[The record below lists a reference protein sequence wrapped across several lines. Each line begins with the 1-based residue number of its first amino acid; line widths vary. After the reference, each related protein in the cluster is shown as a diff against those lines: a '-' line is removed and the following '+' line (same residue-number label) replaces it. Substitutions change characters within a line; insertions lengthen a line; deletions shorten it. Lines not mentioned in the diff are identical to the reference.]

1 MSVAKVLH
9 LEDYR
14 GKRAHRLR
22 IADRLY
28 GADPKR
34 LAIFRHLS
42 QVAELCDA
50 DRAATVWVDEYG
62 PGSVHPHVILDQLS
76 DRPRRFFSVEPLR
89 RAWELGVPGAIDALA
104 DPTSSIPT
112 TFAISLGSDGMR
124 AWFLVAESP
133 AGRPLLDAATRDR
146 LMFLAG
152 ECAAVV
158 LHRDL
163 DALLPAAD
171 QPSEG
176 GFAGW
181 PILKDLEGRES
192 DEAESRR
199 IAQRFVVGRVVRML
213 ADDDFVILPERM
225 TEQVRR
231 ARAELPGKEEST
243 DAEAALWHRALDR
256 LDAGDLEGLARDLV
270 ALGQAVERQEHGHGA
285 LEIYDC
291 AYHLATAVSDPRSA
305 AEAAW
310 YGGRVL
316 RRRAAWDEA
325 SERYQTALH
334 IADVAGLSDTS
345 VNVLVGLALLKQDVG
360 NLPAARTRLDEALGV
375 AEAAGVRDTV
385 AVVHHS
391 YMGLEQLAGNV
402 VKGLEHGWVAVAT
415 YEDPERRTQCM
426 ASLGGL
432 LIDSG
437 DTEAARDAWTLVEH
451 TSTDRFYLIYAHD
464 ALAHLSAM
472 AGDEIGF
479 REHADRC
486 DRLDWES
493 GSKSVK
499 AEVLFYRGLSYRAL
513 GRLDEAEEWLRRALS
528 FAEEHGYNRTMF
540 RAEHALESLSADRI
554 QAAEEVV
561 VPATPPTVRDGLRS
575 MREELVGVGA

>member
-1 MSVAKVLH
+1 MSFAKVLR

-22 IADRLY
+22 LADGLY
-28 GADPKR
+28 SADPRR
-34 LAIFRHLS
+34 LAIFRHLGE
-42 QVAELCDA
+42 VAALCDA

-62 PGSVHPHVILDQLS
+62 PGSVHPHVVLDQTS

-104 DPTSSIPT
+104 DPASSIPT

-124 AWFLVAESP
+124 AWFLVAEST

-152 ECAAVV
+152 ECAAVL
-158 LHRDL
+158 LHRDM
-163 DALLPAAD
+163 DALLPAED
-171 QPSEG
+171 RPSEA

-192 DEAESRR
+192 DETEGRR

-231 ARAELPGKEEST
+231 ARTELPEEGQSM
-243 DAEAALWHRALDR
+243 DAEAALWHRTLDR
-256 LDAGDLEGLARDLV
+256 LDERDLEGLARELV
-270 ALGQAVERQEHGHGA
+270 DLGQTVERQEHGHGA
-285 LEIYDC
+285 LELYDC
-291 AYHLATAVSDPRSA
+291 AYHTAVAVCDAGAA

-310 YGGRVL
+310 YSGRVL
-316 RRRAAWDEA
+316 RRRAARVEA
-325 SERYQTALH
+325 TERYQAALR
-334 IADVAGLSDTS
+334 IAEAAGLADTS
-345 VNVLVGLALLKQDVG
+345 VNVLVGLALLKQDLG
-360 NLPAARTRLDEALGV
+360 NLPAARATLDEALTV
-375 AEAAGVRDTV
+375 AESAVRRDTL

-402 VKGLEHGWVAVAT
+402 CQGLEHGWVAVAT
-415 YEDPERRTQCM
+415 YEDAERRIQCM

-432 LIDSG
+432 LIDHG
-437 DTEAARDAWTLVEH
+437 DRDAAEDAWTVVAH
-451 TSTDRFYLIYAHD
+451 TSSDRFYLIYAHD
-464 ALAHLSAM
+464 ALAHLSALR
-472 AGDEIGF
+472 GDAIGF
-479 REHADRC
+479 EEHAARC
-486 DRLDWES
+486 DELDWENAS
-493 GSKSVK
+493 RSVK
-499 AEVLFYRGLSYRAL
+499 AEILYYRGLSYRSL
-513 GRLDEAEEWLRRALS
+513 GRLDEAEAWLGRALT
-528 FAEEHGYNRTMF
+528 FAEEHGFNHLLF
-540 RAEHALESLSADRI
+540 RAEEALASSSSDRSDASGELAI
-554 QAAEEVV
+554 
-561 VPATPPTVRDGLRS
+561 PTTPDTVRNGLRT